1 MLREGESR
9 ESRQGIRRREMNFA
23 SARNMQKHLKMNM
36 PGMAGFQVANIYM
49 MGSVLSGETTGKL
62 LAGLAVSCWEN
73 KKAPVFVLEDTVLRS
88 SVTDEFGRIT
98 SEYAYNTGEAGIYFA
113 NVGDRDTKERIVAAA
128 NGAYRIWFISL
139 NEKE

>member
-1 MLREGESR
+1 
-9 ESRQGIRRREMNFA
+9 MNFA
-23 SARNMQKHLKMNM
+23 SARNMQKHLKMNI
-36 PGMAGFQVANIYM
+36 PGMTGFQVANIYM

-98 SEYAYNTGEAGIYFA
+98 SEYAGEAGIYFA

-128 NGAYRIWFISL
+128 NGAYRIWFVSL